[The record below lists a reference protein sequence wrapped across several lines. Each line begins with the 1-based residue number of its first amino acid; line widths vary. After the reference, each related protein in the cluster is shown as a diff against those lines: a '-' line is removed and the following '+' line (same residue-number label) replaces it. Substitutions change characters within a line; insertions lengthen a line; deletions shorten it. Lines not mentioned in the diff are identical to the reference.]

1 MQGSGCFCGSPR
13 CCRGRATAELG
24 WRCQDQDMDCCA
36 TIPEPGTQRGQGRI
50 RRTSQ
55 HQSHLQPKLSSGSL
69 QCCCQPVADQR
80 LAGCSSAASS
90 FHIVSVSARTAV
102 LGTQWRAGHAV
113 VVLRKSTRWRG
124 HRHWWPGTGW
134 RRPCT
139 RTCLTSLDAHAQRSP
154 PSADAGGSFTRASWS
169 IDRGHAH
176 TGAASKTIQNA
187 AWCNGLRAPTVHCT
201 IGVYSST
208 RVYSE

>member
-1 MQGSGCFCGSPR
+1 MQSSGCFCSGSPR

-113 VVLRKSTRWRG
+113 VRAEKEHTMEGTQTLVAGHWVASTLHTHLSHIAGCARSALAAICGCWRIV
-124 HRHWWPGTGW
+124 HSRVMV
-134 RRPCT
+134 
-139 RTCLTSLDAHAQRSP
+139 DRSR
-154 PSADAGGSFTRASWS
+154 TRAHGRRSRS
-169 IDRGHAH
+169 TVLAYSCPL
-176 TGAASKTIQNA
+176 TGKTS
-187 AWCNGLRAPTVHCT
+187 
-201 IGVYSST
+201 SST
-208 RVYSE
+208 RTRV